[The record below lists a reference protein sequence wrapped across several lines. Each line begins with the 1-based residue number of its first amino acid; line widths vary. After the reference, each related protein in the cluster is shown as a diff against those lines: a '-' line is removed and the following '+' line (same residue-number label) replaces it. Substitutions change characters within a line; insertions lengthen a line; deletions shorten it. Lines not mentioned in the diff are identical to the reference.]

1 MRSRRR
7 GVGRA
12 GGGEVTLRIEWE
24 GRAVGENR
32 RLGYSRQ
39 MGRNYPNPKYQAFVR
54 DLTWTIIIEVMRL
67 KLPSRP
73 VFSGEV
79 EVRVD
84 MELPPRMDHDALL
97 KPCLDALERSQV
109 LENDYQVRR
118 SSPGRIGVRRRGEL
132 SRIVMYV
139 EEANGTN

>member
-1 MRSRRR
+1 M
-7 GVGRA
+7 
-12 GGGEVTLRIEWE
+12 
-24 GRAVGENR
+24 GENR
-32 RLGYSRQ
+32 RLGYSRK

-54 DLTWTIIIEVMRL
+54 DLTWTIINEVMRL
-67 KLPSRP
+67 RIARP

-109 LENDYQVRR
+109 LSNDYQVRR
-118 SSPGRIGVRRRGEL
+118 SSPGRISVRHRGQPE
-132 SRIVMYV
+132 RIVMYV
-139 EEANGTN
+139 EEAERAAAKK